1 MDTQR
6 SPRVWRVVSVWVGL
20 CAGLWALLPGP
31 VQAREHT
38 DWRSLIQA
46 HAEEQQSSS
55 GVRTVL
61 QFSPDEP
68 LPPRCQSGLR
78 IAGPLQAVWRGRVRV
93 QLQCSQPVWRWAV
106 PVNVQ
111 RVGQVVQAQRPLPS
125 GTVLQPADLRLVE
138 VDFSVEPA
146 GAATRLE
153 EAVGREMSRPLR
165 EGSAIALNI
174 LRAATVIKSGDRVS
188 VRLLG
193 STFEI
198 LSEGVAQ
205 QNGGAGDSIRVKMAD
220 GKQITAEVVS
230 SGEVTIRL

>member
-1 MDTQR
+1 MMR
-6 SPRVWRVVSVWVGL
+6 SQLSSRLWLVCAWAAL
-20 CAGLWALLPGP
+20 CAGLWAALPGHAQTRGP
-31 VQAREHT
+31 SGWQ
-38 DWRSLIQA
+38 SLIET
-46 HAEEQQSSS
+46 HAEAQQVSA

-61 QFSPDEP
+61 EFSPDEP
-68 LPPRCQSGLR
+68 VPPPCRSGLR
-78 IAGPLQAVWRGRVRV
+78 VAGPLQAVWRGRVRV
-93 QLQCSQPVWRWAV
+93 QLQCSQPVWRWTVTAK
-106 PVNVQ
+106 VQ
-111 RVGQVVQAQRPLPS
+111 RLGQVVQAQRALAS

-146 GAATRLE
+146 GAATRLDE
-153 EAVGREMSRPLR
+153 VVGREISRPLR
-165 EGSAIALNI
+165 EGSAIALNV
-174 LRAATVIKSGDRVS
+174 LRAATVIRSGDRVS